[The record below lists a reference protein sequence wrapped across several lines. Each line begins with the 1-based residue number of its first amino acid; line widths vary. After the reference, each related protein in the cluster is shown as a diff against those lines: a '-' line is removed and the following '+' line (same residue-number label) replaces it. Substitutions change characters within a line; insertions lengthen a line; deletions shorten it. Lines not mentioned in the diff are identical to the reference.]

1 MTQPPYP
8 PQQPWGQ
15 PAPGPHDPAGAGQP
29 HQPYP
34 PQHGQPQHGQPQ
46 YGQPQYGQPQ
56 YGQPQYGQPQHGQPQ
71 YGQPQYGQPQQYQ
84 QPEQYPQPA
93 PAKPKGRGKLI
104 AGVAALVV
112 LAGGGVATYAAFSDS
127 SDDQAGASSPKAAV
141 QKLVADLNNSDLLG
155 VLDDLAPAEKR
166 ALADPIREDI
176 STLKRLHVL
185 NSGADPNKVSA
196 VQFRASGVS
205 YADKTVTVNDSVQV
219 VTITGG
225 TLRVSADAA
234 KIPLTSQFLHA
245 AFPGGGAPSGTST
258 ATTDLGSLTKDGGQP
273 LQVAVQK
280 VDGRWYPSLFYTI
293 AQNAAANAHAGAPSP
308 SDRIAAAGAGTPE
321 DAAKGLLLAA
331 TKGDWR
337 HVIELTS
344 PTEMAVLHDYGSLL
358 LQNAPSTGSTGFT
371 IDDVRFTSKDI
382 SGGKRL
388 TATSMSGLAAGQQ
401 FSVTMEGDCYQVTI
415 GGDQRKLC
423 GSDLISQIAA
433 MTGRGE
439 PTGAQRT
446 ALTHLIHG
454 VTQLGVDVSQSGG
467 KWYIDP
473 VRTVADEFGTA
484 LASLQGN
491 DLLELI
497 TLFR

>member
-8 PQQPWGQ
+8 PQQPWGR
-15 PAPGPHDPAGAGQP
+15 PAPGPNDPAGAGPRNQP
-29 HQPYP
+29 SP
-34 PQHGQPQHGQPQ
+34 PQQPQYGQPQ

-56 YGQPQYGQPQHGQPQ
+56 YGQPQYGQPQ
-71 YGQPQYGQPQQYQ
+71 YGQPQQQYGSA
-84 QPEQYPQPA
+84 PEYPQPA
-93 PAKPKGRGKLI
+93 PAKPNGRGKLI

-127 SDDQAGASSPKAAV
+127 SDNQAGASSPKAAV
-141 QKLVADLNNSDLLG
+141 QKLVADLNNADLLG

-185 NSGADPNKVSA
+185 STSADPNKVSA
-196 VQFRASGVS
+196 VQFQASGVS
-205 YADKTVTVNDSVQV
+205 YAAKTITVNESVQV
-219 VTITGG
+219 VTVTGG

-245 AFPGGGAPSGTST
+245 AFPGGAPSGTST
-258 ATTDLGSLTKDGGQP
+258 ATTDLATLAEHGGRP

-293 AQNAAANAHAGAPSP
+293 AQNAAAAAHAGAPTP
-308 SDRIAAAGAGTPE
+308 SDRIAAAGAATPD
-321 DAAKGLLLAA
+321 DAVKGLLLAA

-337 HVIELTS
+337 RVIELTS
-344 PTEMAVLHDYGSLL
+344 PTEMAVLHDYGSLV
-358 LQNAPSTGSTGFT
+358 LQNAPSSGTAGFT
-371 IDDVRFTSKDI
+371 IDEVRFASKDI

-388 TATSMSGLAAGQQ
+388 TATSMAGQAGGRQ
-401 FSVTMEGDCYQVTI
+401 FSVTMDGDCYQVSI
-415 GGDQRKLC
+415 AGDQRKLC
-423 GSDLISQIAA
+423 GSDLIGQIAA
-433 MTGRGE
+433 AAGRGNL
-439 PTGAQRT
+439 TDAQRT
-446 ALTHLIHG
+446 ALTHLMHG
-454 VTQLGVDVSQSGG
+454 VTQFGMDVSQSDG
-467 KWYIDP
+467 KWYVDP

-491 DLLELI
+491 DVLELI

>member
-1 MTQPPYP
+1 MTQPPDP

-29 HQPYP
+29 HQPYQQPSQPYP
-34 PQHGQPQHGQPQ
+34 PQQPQ

-56 YGQPQYGQPQHGQPQ
+56 YGQQQQYGAS
-71 YGQPQYGQPQQYQ
+71 
-84 QPEQYPQPA
+84 PEYPQPA

-127 SDDQAGASSPKAAV
+127 SDNQAGASSPKAAV

-185 NSGADPNKVSA
+185 STSADPNKVSA
-196 VQFRASGVS
+196 VQFHASGVS
-205 YADKTVTVNDSVQV
+205 YADKTVTVNDAVQV

-225 TLRVSADAA
+225 TLRVSADAS

-245 AFPGGGAPSGTST
+245 AFPGGAPSGTST
-258 ATTDLGSLTKDGGQP
+258 ATTDLGTLAEHGGQP
-273 LQVAVQK
+273 LQVAAQK

-293 AQNAAANAHAGAPSP
+293 AQNAAAAAHAGAPSP
-308 SDRIAAAGAGTPE
+308 SDRIAAAGAATPE

-388 TATSMSGLAAGQQ
+388 TATSLSGQAGGQQ
-401 FSVTMEGDCYQVTI
+401 FSVTVDGDCYQVTI
-415 GGDQRKLC
+415 GGEQRKLC
-423 GSDLISQIAA
+423 GSDLIGQIAA

-439 PTGAQRT
+439 LTAAQRT
-446 ALTHLIHG
+446 ALTHLVQG

-467 KWYIDP
+467 TWYIDP

-484 LASLQGN
+484 LASLHGN
-491 DLLELI
+491 DLLDLI